1 MNHESRVF
9 SGDTVE
15 STPREVSF
23 DKGTHWRAKLGF
35 ILLSTDLVGEDNI
48 FRLLP
53 EGVGASFTRLR
64 TSNDTN
70 VANLAAPIDGMAEAA
85 SILQP
90 EARPDVMIGIDAP
103 DFTLG
108 VEHKL
113 RQAGLRTV
121 HYVSP
126 SVWAWRQKRVLKIY
140 LEMCQA
146 TPLNLITGII

>member
-1 MNHESRVF
+1 MNHESRAF

-70 VANLAAPIDGMAEAA
+70 VTNLAAPIDGMAEAA

-90 EARPDVMIGIDAP
+90 EARPDVICYVAP
-103 DFTLG
+103 
-108 VEHKL
+108 
-113 RQAGLRTV
+113 QAR
-121 HYVSP
+121 S
-126 SVWAWRQKRVLKIY
+126 S
-140 LEMCQA
+140 
-146 TPLNLITGII
+146 

>member
-1 MNHESRVF
+1 MNHESRVL
-9 SGDTVE
+9 SGGTVE
-15 STPREVSF
+15 SKPREVSF

-85 SILQP
+85 SIL
-90 EARPDVMIGIDAP
+90 
-103 DFTLG
+103 
-108 VEHKL
+108 
-113 RQAGLRTV
+113 
-121 HYVSP
+121 
-126 SVWAWRQKRVLKIY
+126 
-140 LEMCQA
+140 
-146 TPLNLITGII
+146 